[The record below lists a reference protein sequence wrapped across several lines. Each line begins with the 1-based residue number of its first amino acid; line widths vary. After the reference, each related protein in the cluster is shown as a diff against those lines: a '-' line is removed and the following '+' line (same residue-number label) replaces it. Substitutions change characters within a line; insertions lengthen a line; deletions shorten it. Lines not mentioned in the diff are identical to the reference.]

1 MTTALDTRDPS
12 TRAPL
17 TSAALDLLDRSDAEL
32 RAALGSDDAG
42 ERYVHAHLAALR
54 AGAAVVAVRGRPTS
68 PRRGGPRSVWEMLPR
83 IAPDL
88 EPWAALFAATAGRRA
103 AVEAGRDG
111 LVDLPSADALLH
123 EAEQFHHVVE
133 SALGLTRL
141 QPLAG

>member
-1 MTTALDTRDPS
+1 MTTALD

-32 RAALGSDDAG
+32 RTALGSDDAG

-54 AGAAVVAVRGRPTS
+54 AGAAVVAVRGRPAS

-88 EPWAALFAATAGRRA
+88 EPWAELFAATAGRR
-103 AVEAGRDG
+103 GQ
-111 LVDLPSADALLH
+111 VDLPSADALLH